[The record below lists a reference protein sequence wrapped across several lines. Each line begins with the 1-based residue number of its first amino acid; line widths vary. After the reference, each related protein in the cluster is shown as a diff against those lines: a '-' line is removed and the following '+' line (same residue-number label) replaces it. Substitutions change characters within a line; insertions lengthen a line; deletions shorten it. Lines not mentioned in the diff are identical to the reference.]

1 MESNIKKEMN
11 ETEELI
17 KEIKKKVYV
26 NDEILNEIVPLLVSI
41 KNNSYVGKRPS
52 KGILFYGPPGTGKTL
67 LMNTLI
73 ENLSLSKK
81 LIIRGPEII
90 SEYYGKSESRLRQ
103 IFAIAKELASKENL
117 AIIYID
123 ELDSIAPR
131 RDMVRGELESRLVGQ
146 LLTLMDGLESE
157 EKNQDGH
164 VIVIGSTNRL
174 EALDPALRRP
184 GRFDLEIEF
193 FPPNEKERREILKI
207 LLKNEIKE
215 KIGTPI
221 LENEKDLDE
230 IAKLTNG
237 FTGADL
243 LYLLNK
249 TLLKIT
255 KQNKKDITKE
265 DLLSVIDKINP
276 SALREFHTENPI
288 DYTKDIKKENND
300 DLIKK
305 IETISDEFIRNP
317 IFKTVLLCKSNSIE
331 PNKIASTIAF
341 EVNARLSNC
350 PYITI
355 SGNWFKSKWY
365 GETEQS
371 IRNFFERIKRFQPS
385 IVYLKHLDA
394 VGINDEHLNG
404 AIIELLDNLEY
415 LKDNNFKI
423 LFIASI
429 SKDNIDKINKDLKD
443 YFTLEFCEFSI

>member
-11 ETEELI
+11 ESQELI

-41 KNNSYVGKRPS
+41 KNKSYIGKRPPR
-52 KGILFYGPPGTGKTL
+52 GILFYGPPGTGKTL
-67 LMNTLI
+67 LMNTLV
-73 ENLSLSKK
+73 ENLQLSKK

-131 RDMVRGELESRLVGQ
+131 RDMVRGELEPRLVGQ

-221 LENEKDLDE
+221 LENENDLDE

-255 KQNKKDITKE
+255 KENKKDITKE

-276 SALREFHTENPI
+276 SALREFHIENPI
-288 DYTKDIKKENND
+288 NYTKEIKNND

-305 IETISDEFIRNP
+305 IKTISDEFLNNP

-341 EVNARLSNC
+341 EVNNKPSNESKLNC

-371 IRNFFERIKRFQPS
+371 IRNFFEKIKRFQPS

-415 LKDNNFKI
+415 LKENNFKI

-429 SKDNIDKINKDLKD
+429 SKDNIDKLNKDLKD
-443 YFTLEFCEFSI
+443 YFTPEFC